1 MKNYYS
7 VNGFISSS
15 VEDREELLDILLQA
29 SRDLEEVEDCLI
41 YSIGIDEED
50 VTKVYIYEV
59 WRNEQA
65 HKNSLQ
71 LEAIQKLVERA
82 KPIIKGIKDFPS
94 LTIKGG
100 KGIN

>member
-15 VEDREELLDILLQA
+15 VEDREELLDVLLQA
-29 SRDLEEVEDCLI
+29 SRELEEVEDCLI

-59 WRNEQA
+59 WRNAQA

-71 LEAIQKLVERA
+71 LEAIQKLIERA
-82 KPIIKGIKDFPS
+82 KPIIKGMEDFPS